1 MSNKILLLLVAVL
14 FFNNVFAESEKV
26 VKVNV
31 EKATVYLQGAQLYS
45 KSVFNLSQGYNKLV
59 FEGVSGSLDVNSIQA
74 NGKGDFTILDV
85 QFNSKYIEPIKKISS
100 DDKVKMYQK
109 QLMMVEDSVENI
121 AFDIG
126 DINNKKTALT
136 TEKNLL
142 LNNRIMKGE
151 TKRDSLNLLKES
163 LLFLREK
170 LYNIDA
176 ELLKLQRIETKLIK
190 QNNRL
195 NQRKSDLENLINSNG
210 ETNTET
216 AKIVNQIIVSV
227 LSEMPTQA
235 TIGISYYCQNA
246 GWLPQYELRANSDA
260 NKIQLKHLAQIY
272 QTTGIDWTNAELTL
286 STGNPNQNN
295 ILPTLSPFW
304 IAYYQQL
311 QNYNRKKSEELSVTQ
326 KDAKYIAKKPML
338 DAEFEKVASVDD
350 EAKTRYASD
359 FVSTNQNLLRTD
371 YEIKLKY
378 NIPSDGKQ
386 HIAMIQTKEISSLYE
401 FTAIPKLD
409 KNAFLMAKIFNWED
423 LNLMQAQANI
433 FFDGTYLGKTF
444 INPTETNDT
453 IQLNVGRDNGIVM
466 ERKLLKEKSKEKTL
480 QGEKISTKTYQITI
494 RNTKNTNVVL
504 NLLDQIPL
512 SNDISIKVQLL
523 DAGNGNLDE
532 TTGQINWKLN
542 LKSKEMKKITFTYE
556 VRSSSSK
563 ALNF

>member
-1 MSNKILLLLVAVL
+1 
-14 FFNNVFAESEKV
+14 
-26 VKVNV
+26 
-31 EKATVYLQGAQLYS
+31 
-45 KSVFNLSQGYNKLV
+45 
-59 FEGVSGSLDVNSIQA
+59 
-74 NGKGDFTILDV
+74 
-85 QFNSKYIEPIKKISS
+85 
-100 DDKVKMYQK
+100 
-109 QLMMVEDSVENI
+109 
-121 AFDIG
+121 
-126 DINNKKTALT
+126 
-136 TEKNLL
+136 
-142 LNNRIMKGE
+142 MKGE

-176 ELLKLQRIETKLIK
+176 ELLKLQRIETKHIK
-190 QNNRL
+190 LNNRL
-195 NQRKSDLENLINSNG
+195 NQRKADLENLINSNG

-227 LSEMPTQA
+227 LSEIPTQA

-304 IAYYQQL
+304 VAYYQQL
-311 QNYNRKKSEELSVTQ
+311 QQYNRKKSEEFSVTQ
-326 KDAKYIAKKPML
+326 KDAKYISKKPML
-338 DAEFEKVASVDD
+338 DAEFDKVTSVDD

-378 NIPSDGKQ
+378 NIPNDGKQ
-386 HIAMIQTKEISSLYE
+386 HVAMIQTKEISSLFE

-409 KNAFLMAKIFNWED
+409 RNAFLMAKIFNWED

-504 NLLDQIPL
+504 NLMDQIPL
-512 SNDISIKVQLL
+512 SNDITIKVQLL

-532 TTGQINWKLN
+532 TNGQISWKLN
-542 LKSKEMKKITFTYE
+542 LKSKEMKKISFTYE
-556 VRSSSSK
+556 VKSSSGK
-563 ALNF
+563 ALNL

>member
-1 MSNKILLLLVAVL
+1 MRHKILLLLVAVL
-14 FFNNVFAESEKV
+14 FFNNVFAENEKI

-31 EKATVYLQGAQLYS
+31 EKATVYLQGAQLFS

-85 QFNSKYIEPIKKISS
+85 QFNSKYMDAVKQISAN
-100 DDKVKMYQK
+100 DKVKIYQQ
-109 QLMMVEDSVENI
+109 QLIMVDDSVENI
-121 AFDIG
+121 AFDMG
-126 DINNKKTALT
+126 DVNNKKTALA

-151 TKRDSLNLLKES
+151 TKKDSLNLLKES

-176 ELLKLQRIETKLIK
+176 ELLKLQRIETKLTK

-195 NQRKSDLENLINSNG
+195 NQRKTDLENLINSNG
-210 ETNTET
+210 ETVTEN
-216 AKIVNQIIVSV
+216 AKLINQIIVSV
-227 LSEMPTQA
+227 LAEAPVQA
-235 TIGISYYCQNA
+235 QIGISYYCQNA

-272 QTTGIDWTNAELTL
+272 QTTGIDWANAELTL

-304 IAYYQQL
+304 IAYFQQYQQ
-311 QNYNRKKSEELSVTQ
+311 YNRKKTAELSKTPMTG
-326 KDAKYIAKKPML
+326 ATAAEKPMN
-338 DAEFEKVASVDD
+338 DMEFDKVTSVDD
-350 EAKTRYASD
+350 EAKAKYASD
-359 FVSTNQNLLRTD
+359 FVKTNQNLLRTD

-386 HIAMIQTKEISSLYE
+386 HVAMIQTKEVSSVYE

-409 KNAFLMAKIFNWED
+409 RNAFLMAKIFNWED

-480 QGEKISTKTYQITI
+480 QGEKISTKTYQIII

-504 NLLDQIPL
+504 NLLDQIPI
-512 SNDISIKVQLL
+512 SNDITIKVQLM

-532 TTGQINWKLN
+532 TTGQISWKLN
-542 LKSKEMKKITFTYE
+542 LKSKEMKKIIFTYE
-556 VRSSSSK
+556 VKSTAGKS
-563 ALNF
+563 LNS

>member
-1 MSNKILLLLVAVL
+1 MSHKILLLFVAVL
-14 FFNNVFAESEKV
+14 FFNNVFAENEKV

-59 FEGVSGSLDVNSIQA
+59 FEGVSASLDANSIQA

-85 QFNSKYIEPIKKISS
+85 QFNSKYVEPIKKISS
-100 DDKVKMYQK
+100 SDKVKIYQQ
-109 QLMMVEDSVENI
+109 QLVLVEDSIENI
-121 AFDIG
+121 AFDMG
-126 DINNKKTALT
+126 DVNNKKTALT

-176 ELLKLQRIETKLIK
+176 ELLKLQRIETKHIK
-190 QNNRL
+190 LNNRL
-195 NQRKSDLENLINSNG
+195 NQRKADLENLINSNG

-227 LSEMPTQA
+227 LSEIPTQA

-304 IAYYQQL
+304 VAYYQQL
-311 QNYNRKKSEELSVTQ
+311 QQYNRKKSEEFSVTQ
-326 KDAKYIAKKPML
+326 KDAKYISKKPML
-338 DAEFEKVASVDD
+338 DAEFDKVTSVDD

-378 NIPSDGKQ
+378 NIPNDGKQ
-386 HIAMIQTKEISSLYE
+386 HVAMIQTKEISSLFE

-409 KNAFLMAKIFNWED
+409 RNAFLMAKIFNWED

-504 NLLDQIPL
+504 NLMDQIPL
-512 SNDISIKVQLL
+512 SNDITIKVQLL

-532 TTGQINWKLN
+532 TNGQISWKLN
-542 LKSKEMKKITFTYE
+542 LKSKEMKKISFTYE
-556 VRSSSSK
+556 VKSSSGK
-563 ALNF
+563 ALNL